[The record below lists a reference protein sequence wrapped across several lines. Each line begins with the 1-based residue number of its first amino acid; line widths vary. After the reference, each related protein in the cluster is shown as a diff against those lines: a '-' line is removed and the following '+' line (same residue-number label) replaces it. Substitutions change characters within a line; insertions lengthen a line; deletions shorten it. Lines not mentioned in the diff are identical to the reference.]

1 MALFIT
7 FEGGEGSGKS
17 TQARLLADSLRAAGL
32 DVTEIHEPGS
42 TRLGWQIREWLKR
55 GLINGETMSR
65 NAELFLFAAARSQ
78 LVAKVLRPALDR
90 PDAVVISDRYADS
103 TVAYQGYGRGISLE
117 DVKAVND
124 LATQGIAPDLTIL
137 LDCDPAVGL
146 QRVDVLQ
153 MRLPLDEGT
162 AFDPA
167 KRDEEGTRFE
177 EEPLEFHTRIREA
190 YLALAKED
198 IHRWRVVDANRA
210 SELIAG
216 DVLRIVKP
224 RLSPKAQEM
233 VEAVKPPE
241 TVRTDT
247 SP

>member
-17 TQARLLADSLRAAGL
+17 TQARLLVDRLRAADL
-32 DVTEIHEPGS
+32 DVTEVREPGS
-42 TRLGWQIREWLKR
+42 TRLGWQIRDWLKR
-55 GLINGETMSR
+55 GLGTEETMSR

-103 TVAYQGYGRGISLE
+103 TIAYQGYGRGISIE

-124 LATQGIAPDLTIL
+124 LATQGVEPDLTIL
-137 LDCDPAVGL
+137 LDCDPLVGL
-146 QRVDVLQ
+146 QRALQ
-153 MRLPLDEGT
+153 MPLPLDEG
-162 AFDPA
+162 AALDPR

-177 EEPLEFHTRIREA
+177 EGSREFHKRVRDG
-190 YLALAKED
+190 YLALAGSD
-198 IHRWRVVDANRA
+198 AHRWRVVDANRPP
-210 SELIAG
+210 ELIAG
-216 DVLRIVKP
+216 DVLRIVRP
-224 RLSPKAQEM
+224 RLSPRAQEM
-233 VEAVKPPE
+233 VEAGILPE
-241 TVRTDT
+241 AVRLES

>member
-17 TQARLLADSLRAAGL
+17 TQARLLADRLRAAGL
-32 DVTEIHEPGS
+32 DVTEVREPGS
-42 TRLGWQIREWLKR
+42 SRLGSQIREWLKR
-55 GLINGETMSR
+55 GLGTKETMSR

-78 LVAKVLRPALDR
+78 LVAKVLRPALDP

-103 TVAYQGYGRGISLE
+103 TIAYQGYGRGISLE
-117 DVKAVND
+117 DVKAVNE
-124 LATQGIAPDLTIL
+124 LATQGVIPELTIL

-146 QRVDVLQ
+146 QRVDALQ
-153 MRLPLDEGT
+153 MRLPLDHSAGLSPT
-162 AFDPA
+162 

-177 EEPLEFHTRIREA
+177 EEPLEFHKRIREG
-190 YLALAKED
+190 YLALAESD
-198 IHRWRVVDANRA
+198 TQRWRVVDANRPP
-210 SELIAG
+210 ELIAG

-224 RLSPKAQEM
+224 RLSPRAQTM
-233 VEAVKPPE
+233 VETGKLSE
-241 TVRTDT
+241 TVRLDS

>member
-17 TQARLLADSLRAAGL
+17 MQARLLADRLRAADL
-32 DVTEIHEPGS
+32 DVTAVHEPGS
-42 TRLGWQIREWLKR
+42 TQLGRQIRDWLKR
-55 GLINGETMSR
+55 GLGTEETMSR

-103 TVAYQGYGRGISLE
+103 TIAYQGYGRGVPLE

-124 LATQGIAPDLTIL
+124 LATQGVEPDLTIL
-137 LDCDPAVGL
+137 LDCDPFVGL
-146 QRVDVLQ
+146 QRVVALQ
-153 MRLPLDEGT
+153 MRFPLDEGA
-162 AFDPA
+162 AFDPV
-167 KRDEEGTRFE
+167 KRAEEGTRFE
-177 EEPLEFHTRIREA
+177 EEPLEFHKRVREG
-190 YLALAKED
+190 YLALAGSD
-198 IHRWRVVDANRA
+198 THRWRVVDANRLA
-210 SELIAG
+210 ELIAR

-224 RLSPKAQEM
+224 RLSPMAQEM
-233 VEAVKPPE
+233 VETGRLPE
-241 TVRTDT
+241 TVRLDS

>member
-17 TQARLLADSLRAAGL
+17 MQARLLADRLRAADL
-32 DVTEIHEPGS
+32 DVTAVHEPGS
-42 TRLGWQIREWLKR
+42 TQLGRQIRDWLKR
-55 GLINGETMSR
+55 GLGTEETMSR

-103 TVAYQGYGRGISLE
+103 TIAYQGYGRGISIE

-124 LATQGIAPDLTIL
+124 LATQGVEPDLTIL
-137 LDCDPAVGL
+137 LDCDPLVGL
-146 QRVDVLQ
+146 QRALQ
-153 MRLPLDEGT
+153 MPLPLDEG
-162 AFDPA
+162 AALDPR

-177 EEPLEFHTRIREA
+177 EGSREFHKRVREG
-190 YLALAKED
+190 YLALAGSD
-198 IHRWRVVDANRA
+198 THRWRVVDANRPP
-210 SELIAG
+210 ELIAG
-216 DVLRIVKP
+216 DVLRIVRP
-224 RLSPKAQEM
+224 RLSPRAQEM
-233 VEAVKPPE
+233 VEAGLLPE
-241 TVRTDT
+241 AVRLDS

>member
-17 TQARLLADSLRAAGL
+17 TQARLLSARIRTAGL
-32 DVTEIHEPGS
+32 HVTEIHEPGS
-42 TRLGWQIREWLKR
+42 TRLGWQIRDWLKR
-55 GLINGETMSR
+55 GLITGETMSH

-103 TVAYQGYGRGISLE
+103 TIAYQGYGRGVPLE

-124 LATQGIAPDLTIL
+124 LATQGVEPDLTFL
-137 LDCDPAVGL
+137 LDCDPVVGL
-146 QRVDVLQ
+146 QRVDALQ
-153 MRLPLDEGT
+153 MRLPLDQT
-162 AFDPA
+162 AGFSPS

-177 EEPLEFHTRIREA
+177 EEPLEFHKRIREG
-190 YLALAKED
+190 YLALAGSD
-198 IHRWRVVDANRA
+198 THRWRVVDANRPP
-210 SELIAG
+210 ELIAG

-224 RLSPKAQEM
+224 RLSPMAQEM
-233 VEAVKPPE
+233 VEAGIPPE
-241 TVRTDT
+241 AVSLDS